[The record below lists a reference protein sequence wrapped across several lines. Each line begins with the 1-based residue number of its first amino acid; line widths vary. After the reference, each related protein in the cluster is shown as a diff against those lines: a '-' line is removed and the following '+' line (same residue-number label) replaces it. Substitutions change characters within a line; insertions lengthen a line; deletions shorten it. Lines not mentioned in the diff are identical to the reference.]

1 MATLEEQLANAEAQK
16 DAAIK
21 RAQELRRK
29 IRNKEAREKR
39 EKEKREREQLLAT
52 QQEVGAFVIDYPAPW
67 LSSKTFTAK
76 DGYGNETKCSVWDKF
91 RAEMPEEISIP
102 NVLTAGE

>member
-52 QQEVGAFVIDYPAPW
+52 QQEVGAFVLDYLAPW
-67 LSSKTFTAK
+67 LSSKAFTTK
-76 DGYGNETKCSVWDKF
+76 DAYGNETKWDKF
-91 RAEMPEEISIP
+91 RAEMSEEVSIP

>member
-1 MATLEEQLANAEAQK
+1 MATLEEQLANATAQK

-29 IRNKEAREKR
+29 IRNKKAREQR
-39 EKEKREREQLLAT
+39 AEEKREREQLLET
-52 QQEVGAFVIDYPAPW
+52 QQEVGAFVLDYLAPW
-67 LSSKTFTAK
+67 LSSKAFTTK

-91 RAEMPEEISIP
+91 RVEVPDVEIP
-102 NVLTAGE
+102 NVLISGE

>member
-21 RAQELRRK
+21 RAQELRKK

-39 EKEKREREQLLAT
+39 AKEKREREQLLAT
-52 QQEVGAFVIDYPAPW
+52 QQEVGAFVLDVLFPW
-67 LSSKTFTAK
+67 LDSKPLNTK
-76 DGYGNETKCSVWDKF
+76 DEWGNQTTCSVWDIF
-91 RAEMPEEISIP
+91 RAEMPDVEIP
-102 NVLTAGE
+102 NVLTSGE